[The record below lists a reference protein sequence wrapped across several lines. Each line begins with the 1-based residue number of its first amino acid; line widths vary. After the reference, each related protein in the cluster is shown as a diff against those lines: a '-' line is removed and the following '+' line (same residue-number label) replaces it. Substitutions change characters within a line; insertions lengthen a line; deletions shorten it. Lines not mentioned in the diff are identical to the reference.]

1 MSDNKATLFQDLKE
15 YLNTELEIFKLN
27 LLEKMARIL
36 TLIVGIIIASVLS
49 LIAIAYFSVMLFDLF
64 SQLTG
69 SNFWAT
75 IIMIVLFLI
84 LSGLIII
91 FSEKLFLNFFVK
103 KIYRVLFQS
112 SDTVKEQPQNTE
124 SITQI

>member
-1 MSDNKATLFQDLKE
+1 MSDNKATLFQDFKE
-15 YLNTELEIFKLN
+15 YLKTELEIFKLN

>member
-124 SITQI
+124 STTQI

>member
-15 YLNTELEIFKLN
+15 YLKTELEIFKLN

-36 TLIVGIIIASVLS
+36 TLIVVIIIASVLS

-84 LSGLIII
+84 LSGLIIV

>member
-15 YLNTELEIFKLN
+15 YLKTELEIFKLN